1 MKRLFRFTHNRR
13 NADGCFGAGWLAS
26 GSPAVTGDALSDSAA
41 PSQARLA
48 FQALSTIRP
57 ALLPDCAMRELGVG
71 ASSISATVGAR
82 ISVAPVVSTDTEV
95 DRSFDAVDLCD
106 VVDLC
111 AYSTPVANE
120 AAEGRR
126 ALVDAGRDPG
136 WDVVA
141 ATTSSMVGS
150 GTSRGA
156 PLGQAGLGD
165 PDLPV
170 SRLLLACVF
179 RPPGPAF
186 PCSTTT
192 VAH

>member
-13 NADGCFGAGWLAS
+13 DADGCFGAGWLAS
-26 GSPAVTGDALSDSAA
+26 SSPAATGFSDPAA

-57 ALLPDCAMRELGVG
+57 AALPDSAMREFGVG
-71 ASSISATVGAR
+71 VSSLSATVGAR
-82 ISVAPVVSTDTEV
+82 ISVAPVVLTDTEV
-95 DRSFDAVDLCD
+95 DRSLDAVDLGD

-136 WDVVA
+136 WDVGP

-156 PLGQAGLGD
+156 PPGQAGLGD
-165 PDLPV
+165 PGLPV

-179 RPPGPAF
+179 
-186 PCSTTT
+186 
-192 VAH
+192 

>member
-1 MKRLFRFTHNRR
+1 MKRVFRFTHNRR
-13 NADGCFGAGWLAS
+13 DADGCFGAGWLAS
-26 GSPAVTGDALSDSAA
+26 GSPAATGFSDPAA
-41 PSQARLA
+41 PSQARLS

-57 ALLPDCAMRELGVG
+57 APLLDCARRALGVD
-71 ASSISATVGAR
+71 ASSLSATVGAC
-82 ISVAPVVSTDTEV
+82 ISVAPVVSTDTE
-95 DRSFDAVDLCD
+95 RSRDAVDRCD

-111 AYSTPVANE
+111 AYSLPVANE

-141 ATTSSMVGS
+141 AMTSSMVGS

-156 PLGQAGLGD
+156 PPGQAGLGD
-165 PDLPV
+165 PGLPV

-179 RPPGPAF
+179 
-186 PCSTTT
+186 
-192 VAH
+192 

>member
-1 MKRLFRFTHNRR
+1 MKRLFRFTHIRR
-13 NADGCFGAGWLAS
+13 EADGCFGAGWLAS
-26 GSPAVTGDALSDSAA
+26 GSPAATGFGDSAA

-57 ALLPDCAMRELGVG
+57 APLPDCAMRALGVG
-71 ASSISATVGAR
+71 ALSLSATVGAR

-95 DRSFDAVDLCD
+95 DRSLDAVDLCD

-111 AYSTPVANE
+111 AYSMPVANV
-120 AAEGRR
+120 ATEGCR

-136 WDVVA
+136 WDVVVA
-141 ATTSSMVGS
+141 MTSSMVGS

-156 PLGQAGLGD
+156 PPGQAGLGD
-165 PDLPV
+165 PGLPV

-179 RPPGPAF
+179 
-186 PCSTTT
+186 
-192 VAH
+192 

>member
-1 MKRLFRFTHNRR
+1 MKRVFRFTHNRR
-13 NADGCFGAGWLAS
+13 DADGCFGAGWLAS
-26 GSPAVTGDALSDSAA
+26 GSPAATAFSDPAA
-41 PSQARLA
+41 PSQARLS

-57 ALLPDCAMRELGVG
+57 APLPDCARRALGVG
-71 ASSISATVGAR
+71 ASSLSATVGAC
-82 ISVAPVVSTDTEV
+82 ISVAPVVSTDTE
-95 DRSFDAVDLCD
+95 RSLDAVDRCD

-111 AYSTPVANE
+111 AYSLPVANE

-141 ATTSSMVGS
+141 AMTSSMVGS

-156 PLGQAGLGD
+156 PPGQAGLGD
-165 PDLPV
+165 PGLPV

-179 RPPGPAF
+179 
-186 PCSTTT
+186 
-192 VAH
+192 

>member
-1 MKRLFRFTHNRR
+1 MKRVFRFTHNRHD
-13 NADGCFGAGWLAS
+13 ADGCFGAGWLAS
-26 GSPAVTGDALSDSAA
+26 GSPAATGFSDPAA
-41 PSQARLA
+41 PSQARLS

-57 ALLPDCAMRELGVG
+57 APLLDCARRALGVD
-71 ASSISATVGAR
+71 ASSLSETVGAC
-82 ISVAPVVSTDTEV
+82 ISVAPVVSTDTE
-95 DRSFDAVDLCD
+95 RSRDAVDRCD

-111 AYSTPVANE
+111 AYSLPVANE

-141 ATTSSMVGS
+141 AMTSSMVGS

-156 PLGQAGLGD
+156 PPGQAGLGD
-165 PDLPV
+165 PGLPV

-179 RPPGPAF
+179 
-186 PCSTTT
+186 
-192 VAH
+192 

>member
-13 NADGCFGAGWLAS
+13 DADGCFGAGWLAS
-26 GSPAVTGDALSDSAA
+26 GSPAATGFSDPAA
-41 PSQARLA
+41 PNQARLA

-57 ALLPDCAMRELGVG
+57 APLSDCAMRALGMG
-71 ASSISATVGAR
+71 ASSLSATVGAR
-82 ISVAPVVSTDTEV
+82 IRVAPVVSTDTEV
-95 DRSFDAVDLCD
+95 DGSLDAVDLGD

-111 AYSTPVANE
+111 AYSTPVATE

-126 ALVDAGRDPG
+126 APVDAGRDSS

-156 PLGQAGLGD
+156 PPGQAGLGD
-165 PDLPV
+165 PGLPV

-179 RPPGPAF
+179 
-186 PCSTTT
+186 
-192 VAH
+192 

>member
-13 NADGCFGAGWLAS
+13 DADGCFGAGWLAS
-26 GSPAVTGDALSDSAA
+26 GSPAATGFGDSAA

-57 ALLPDCAMRELGVG
+57 ALLPDCTMRELGVG
-71 ASSISATVGAR
+71 VSSLSATMGAR
-82 ISVAPVVSTDTEV
+82 ISVAPVVSTDTEI
-95 DRSFDAVDLCD
+95 DRRFDAVDLCD

-126 ALVDAGRDPG
+126 ALVDAGPDPD

-141 ATTSSMVGS
+141 ATTSSMVES

-156 PLGQAGLGD
+156 PPGQAGLRD

-179 RPPGPAF
+179 
-186 PCSTTT
+186 
-192 VAH
+192 